1 MVSYYHVLY
10 APDFG
15 EVFIVKNQ
23 VLIMWKVKWGLGVW
37 GVVSTETNV
46 YCQVQKEKK
55 LVSWFHCKLDALQ
68 TLQIL
73 LPY

>member
-1 MVSYYHVLY
+1 MVSYYHILY

-23 VLIMWKVKWGLGVW
+23 MLIMWKVKWGLGVW
-37 GVVSTETNV
+37 GVVQLRPI
-46 YCQVQKEKK
+46 YIAKFKRKKK
-55 LVSWFHCKLDALQ
+55 LVCWFHCNLDALQ

>member
-1 MVSYYHVLY
+1 MVSYYHILY

-23 VLIMWKVKWGLGVW
+23 MLIMWKVKWGLGVW
-37 GVVSTETNV
+37 GVVQLRPIYFAKFKRKN
-46 YCQVQKEKK
+46 K
-55 LVSWFHCKLDALQ
+55 LVCWFHCKLDALQ